1 MLTALN
7 NREAETERKNR
18 TRFLTALAVCARRAG
33 RREALASA
41 VHIRREGEN
50 AVAWVV
56 PRSFATRGRNTFG
69 AIAEEHVQRLE
80 ESGVSEATVNK
91 KPLAANSLRGELQP
105 QSNKTFDGITAVF
118 GIQNSLISLKQCAPD
133 RRHFLHQS
141 YS

>member
-1 MLTALN
+1 MLSLGSYP
-7 NREAETERKNR
+7 EVS
-18 TRFLTALAVCARRAG
+18 LADARGKRD
-33 RREALASA
+33 EALALLANGINPSDQKKQDSL
-41 VHIRREGEN
+41 
-50 AVAWVV
+50 VAEL
-56 PRSFATRGRNTFG
+56 AGRNTFG